1 MVSQKHDGEKM
12 RGQEGIK
19 LRGAANSEGLLEE
32 IYREM
37 KNAGRNREWVEIK
50 TYPQA
55 AQETDLSIRLLW
67 ESDQANQNGSAPGL
81 RSNRNINLERKGE
94 TKNV

>member
-12 RGQEGIK
+12 RGQEEIK
-19 LRGAANSEGLLEE
+19 PRGAGNSEGLLEE
-32 IYREM
+32 ICREM
-37 KNAGRNREWVEIK
+37 KNAGPNREWVEIK

-55 AQETDLSIRLLW
+55 AQETDLSMRLLW
-67 ESDQANQNGSAPGL
+67 ESDQANQNGSTPGL
-81 RSNRNINLERKGE
+81 RSKRNINLEKKGE